1 MLSKRRVFLLAIPIL
16 LAVCAVAQTQ
26 PGRIVQIGVQV
37 PKPGAAAQYEA
48 GRKKHMDFHK
58 QQNDA
63 WAWHTWQVTTGEGAG
78 TYVTGSF
85 SHQWKDFDG
94 REKFQ
99 EADGT
104 DFDTNIAPS
113 LAKSETSYW
122 TFRPDLSR
130 LKTEGDFDA
139 PMLTVIHFYL
149 NPEGGPTFVDAVK
162 RVNQGI
168 DKAKYPAPPS
178 RWYQLVNG
186 GEGPHFVLVAPRAN
200 WAAMGVPE
208 KTIDDAMTD
217 AYGKVEGAAL
227 MSTLRKSARRIYTEL
242 LEHRADLS
250 YMPGK

>member
-1 MLSKRRVFLLAIPIL
+1 MLSKRRIFLLAFPML
-16 LAVCAVAQTQ
+16 VVGALAQTQ
-26 PGRIVQIGVQV
+26 PGRITQIGIQV

-63 WAWHTWQVTTGEGAG
+63 WAWHTWQVMTGDGTG

-99 EADGT
+99 AADT
-104 DFDTNIAPS
+104 ADFQTNIAPS

-122 TFRPDLSR
+122 TFRPDLSL

-139 PMLTVIHFYL
+139 PMLTVTHFYL
-149 NPEGGPTFVDAVK
+149 NPEGGPTFMDAVK
-162 RVNQGI
+162 KVSQGI
-168 DKAKYPAPPS
+168 DKTKYPAPPS

-186 GEGPHFVLVAPRAN
+186 GESPHFVLVAPRAN
-200 WAAMGVPE
+200 WAAVAGPE
-208 KTIDDAMTD
+208 KTIDEAMAD

-227 MSTLRKSARRIYTEL
+227 MSTLRKSARRIYTEI
-242 LEHRADLS
+242 LEHRSDLS
-250 YMPGK
+250 YMPSK